1 MEVIMKLTIGEN
13 IKRLRKS
20 KNITQEQLAE
30 VVNLSVT
37 AISKWE
43 RGETYPD
50 ITMLYPL
57 AYFFKVSVDELLGY
71 DEAKLTAEIEAILS
85 QYFELIYDNPKEAR
99 KLIEKAYHD
108 YPNNYKIM
116 DCYMWNKAG
125 DMADNNPTTLLAHKD
140 EFLDICEKLIAGCT
154 DDCIRLNVWN
164 MRAKLLHAEGKTEEA
179 IRLYKEKY
187 PNWYHTYGQKCE
199 QLYAKD
205 TPAFRHRLL
214 INIYEL
220 SSFTVDKKMKQIWY
234 CDDSDIKQKIEHSL
248 HLADSF
254 SPLNAYAEKD
264 ACILEYYV
272 LYLLL
277 RYINRFSA
285 EINTDAIVERKTAVG
300 VVCNETATNNPA
312 LQAFILDFYKKEK
325 LN

>member
-1 MEVIMKLTIGEN
+1 MKLNIGEN

-71 DEAKLTAEIEAILS
+71 DEVKLTAEIESIIS
-85 QYFELIYDNPKEAR
+85 QYFRLVYDNPEEAR

-108 YPNNYKIM
+108 YPNNHKIM

-125 DMADNNPTTLLAHKD
+125 DMADNNPQTLLAHKD
-140 EFLDICEKLIAGCT
+140 EFLDICQKLIADCT

-179 IRLYKEKY
+179 ISLYKEKY

-205 TPAFRHRLL
+205 TPTFHYRLL
-214 INIYEL
+214 LNIYEL

-234 CDDSDIKQKIEHSL
+234 CNDADIEKKVELSL

-254 SPLNAYAEKD
+254 STLNPYAEKED
-264 ACILEYYV
+264 CILEYYV

-277 RYINRFSA
+277 RYINQFSA
-285 EINTDAIVERKTAVG
+285 EVNTDTIVERKSAVG
-300 VVCNETATNNPA
+300 TICNKIVTNNPA
-312 LQAFILDFYKKEK
+312 LQTFMLDFYKKEK

>member
-1 MEVIMKLTIGEN
+1 MRET
-13 IKRLRKS
+13 
-20 KNITQEQLAE
+20 
-30 VVNLSVT
+30 
-37 AISKWE
+37 
-43 RGETYPD
+43 GETYPD

-57 AYFFKVSVDELLGY
+57 AYFFKISVDELLGY

-99 KLIEKAYHD
+99 RLIEKAYHD

-164 MRAKLLHAEGKTEEA
+164 MRAKLLHAEGKTDEA

-214 INIYEL
+214 LNIYEL

-234 CDDSDIKQKIEHSL
+234 CDHSDIEKKIEHSL

-254 SPLNAYAEKD
+254 SILNAYAKKED
-264 ACILEYYV
+264 CILEYYV

-277 RYINRFSA
+277 RYINCFSA
-285 EINTDAIVERKTAVG
+285 EINTDAILNRKTAVG
-300 VVCNETATNNPA
+300 AVCNETAVHNPA
-312 LQAFILDFYKKEK
+312 LQAFISDFYKKEK
-325 LN
+325 LK